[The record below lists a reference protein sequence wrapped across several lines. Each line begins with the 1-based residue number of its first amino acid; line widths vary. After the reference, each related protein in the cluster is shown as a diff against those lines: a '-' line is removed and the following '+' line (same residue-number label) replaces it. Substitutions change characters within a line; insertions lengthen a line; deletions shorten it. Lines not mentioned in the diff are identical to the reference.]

1 MKCLLLV
8 VNILLVY
15 IVMSLVPS
23 ERITCDIRFP
33 AAREM
38 LPTLDALL
46 NSGTLL
52 NWMMKRRCGAVPR
65 VSKRIEPGA
74 TPGSQSDHARAMMF
88 FGLRLDGSDIASE

>member
-23 ERITCDIRFP
+23 ERTTCDIRLP
-33 AAREM
+33 AARLM

-52 NWMMKRRCGAVPR
+52 YWMMKRRCGAVPR

-74 TPGSQSDHARAMMF
+74 TPGSQSDHASTMMCL
-88 FGLRLDGSDIASE
+88 GLSVEGNDIASE